1 MYGEQA
7 RENITS
13 TIPADKVNT
22 ICDALRALLEA
33 RGLEKYV
40 ETILTTHVCKI
51 PPDYESGLRVL
62 LQLQGMSTHPTS
74 SSSSSI
80 ARWFFSLADL

>member
-7 RENITS
+7 RENTTS
-13 TIPADKVNT
+13 TIPIPANKVNT
-22 ICDALRALLEA
+22 ICDSLRILLEA

-51 PPDYESGLRVL
+51 PADYESGLRVL
-62 LQLQGMSTHPTS
+62 LQLQGMSTHPTRH
-74 SSSSSI
+74 SSSSI
-80 ARWFFSLADL
+80 A

>member
-7 RENITS
+7 TS
-13 TIPADKVNT
+13 TVPADKVNT
-22 ICDALRALLEA
+22 ICDSLRTLLEA

-40 ETILTTHVCKI
+40 ETILTTHVCKV
-51 PPDYESGLRVL
+51 PADYESGLRVL
-62 LQLQGMSTHPTS
+62 LQLQGMSTHSS

-80 ARWFFSLADL
+80 APCFFY